1 MGWDIRMGA
10 EVSDFD
16 GLDPLS
22 ADHFYISLLPF
33 MHNPPCRGEVQF
45 EKKPPKIIPN
55 YKLKTVL
62 GRLNMR
68 RVAVCAVLL
77 GFAAGVAADGDVA
90 CERLFDESKSL
101 IRAGDEAENDQ
112 AREQHRERLMAAQ
125 LKAVAAYLGQCTDRK
140 EAFEKTAP
148 EMQELARL
156 AALGCKERQ
165 AELEWLDVDQ
175 DGSAELVLH
184 GPGNS
189 CDYPSIYQG
198 GWSGVFFREAP
209 GGAWTGQVI
218 WPVKR
223 RPESPSHSEEL
234 FAQYK
239 PSIRML
245 GLVDSEAARY
255 MALESRFQGADHTA
269 KQLAVI
275 RWLGRRPQEV
285 LAVSLSD
292 WCGQPASWNFQ
303 ANGTVT
309 IPAAEATPRCEA
321 RTEQVFALYPSSGA
335 QSPGAAKTSVS
346 VLASWLS
353 PEQRTLALDSIRKIL
368 AAPGD
373 DSKVSEALAKLK
385 ALPGPTRGHRKQART
400 ENDAGLAALRE
411 NRFGEAAARFGKALQ
426 ADSGD
431 VEIWNNLGYALVRKG
446 DFKEAEAP
454 LFSALI
460 LRPDRASAWANL
472 AMAYA
477 RSGDVERSTAALIA
491 TYRFSGDRAKTGE
504 FMKSLAESENDPA
517 LREACRR
524 ASEFAASRFPA
535 EPVQRKYRCA
545 PSSVSLSGTLT
556 QKPGPDAEGRPE
568 VFPAL
573 QLDQPITVET
583 EAGNKA
589 DTETETNVSLLQII
603 PHGPK
608 SWDFIKQHQGE
619 KVTLSGTLSRSI
631 SAHHHTRVLLE
642 LAPEMEAEHPVA
654 PSAFNESSE
663 VGEGIAT
670 RYGKFE
676 IEQEEGK
683 EIRLLFNGQAVHEWT
698 EADDTLPLNV
708 SAEKP
713 IPDGDKDYV
722 LFFQNSGGIACPGT
736 FLLFEASAAG
746 AKEGPDFGT
755 CGDLYQARVADGKLV
770 VEMPGYIPHPELLS
784 KKELK
789 ERERTKTV
797 YQWDGKKLSEKEA
810 RKLPKDFS
818 K

>member
-1 MGWDIRMGA
+1 
-10 EVSDFD
+10 
-16 GLDPLS
+16 
-22 ADHFYISLLPF
+22 
-33 MHNPPCRGEVQF
+33 
-45 EKKPPKIIPN
+45 
-55 YKLKTVL
+55 LKTVL

-77 GFAAGVAADGDVA
+77 GFAAGVAADGGVA

-504 FMKSLAESENDPA
+504 FMKSLAESENDPP

-535 EPVQRKYRCA
+535 EPVQRKYRYA
-545 PSSVSLSGTLT
+545 PSSVSLSGTLSHS
-556 QKPGPDAEGRPE
+556 
-568 VFPAL
+568 V
-573 QLDQPITVET
+573 
-583 EAGNKA
+583 
-589 DTETETNVSLLQII
+589 
-603 PHGPK
+603 
-608 SWDFIKQHQGE
+608 
-619 KVTLSGTLSRSI
+619 

-654 PSAFNESSE
+654 PPAFNESSGD
-663 VGEGIAT
+663 GEGIAT

-676 IEQEEGK
+676 IEREEGK

-708 SAEKP
+708 IAEKP

-770 VEMPGYIPHPELLS
+770 VEMPGYIPHPDLLS

-789 ERERTKTV
+789 ERERTKVV